1 MNLRRIN
8 FIYSLYDKE
17 HELYYVVFEYE
28 DQTMDI
34 KIYNKN
40 KKYLHKI
47 VNTKK
52 FKSIRDERVNV
63 V

>member
-1 MNLRRIN
+1 MKLRKIEY
-8 FIYSLYDKE
+8 IYSLHDKE
-17 HELYYVVFEYE
+17 RELYYIVFEYE

-52 FKSIRDERVNV
+52 IKSIRDERVNV